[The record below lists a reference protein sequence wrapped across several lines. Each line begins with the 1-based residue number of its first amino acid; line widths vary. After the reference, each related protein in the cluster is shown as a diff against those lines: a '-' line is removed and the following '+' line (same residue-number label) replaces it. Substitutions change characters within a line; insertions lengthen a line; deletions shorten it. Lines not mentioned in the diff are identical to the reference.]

1 MIGLLLLGGTVTM
14 LVFLL
19 YLEIVSSVSWGVP
32 FKKIGRKVTGS
43 ANLNLILYE
52 IVAILW
58 LIGFPLFIQE
68 SQHPFLIEAFPTI
81 WNQLQTGLILVFGVP
96 LLNVVRYER
105 FGLAEKR
112 AQSIYALAEELIEE
126 NESPEEGLEEA
137 IRYVENC
144 KKYFRAVS
152 EVAFLS
158 RLSTRDDDISLI
170 AAKKLENL
178 QSRHME

>member
-1 MIGLLLLGGTVTM
+1 M
-14 LVFLL
+14 LVLLL
-19 YLEIVSSVSWGVP
+19 YLEIISSASWGFP
-32 FKKIGRKVTGS
+32 FQKIGSKVSES

-52 IVAILW
+52 IVAIFW

-68 SQHPFLIEAFPTI
+68 SQHPFLLEAFPTI
-81 WNQLQTGLILVFGVP
+81 WNQIQTGLIIVFGIP
-96 LLNVVRYER
+96 LLNVVRYQR
-105 FGLAEKR
+105 FGLAEKH

-152 EVAFLS
+152 EVAFLD
-158 RLSTRDDDISLI
+158 RLSTRGDDISLI

-178 QSRHME
+178 QS

>member
-1 MIGLLLLGGTVTM
+1 M
-14 LVFLL
+14 LVLLL
-19 YLEIVSSVSWGVP
+19 YLEIVSSASWGFP
-32 FKKIGRKVTGS
+32 FQKIWRKVSGS

-68 SQHPFLIEAFPTI
+68 SQHPFLLEAFPTI
-81 WNQLQTGLILVFGVP
+81 WNQILTGLISVVGMLF
-96 LLNVVRYER
+96 LNVARYER
-105 FGLAEKR
+105 FGLAER
-112 AQSIYALAEELIEE
+112 HAQSTYAWAEELIEE

-137 IRYVENC
+137 IRYIENC
-144 KKYFRAVS
+144 KKYHRGVS

-158 RLSTRDDDISLI
+158 RLSTRGDDISLI